1 MNNQLLSPNE
11 VAFNEAGIK
20 AFADLAKLTE
30 SKKVIENQ
38 IDEVKSSL
46 ETLMKEYGI
55 KSIDNEFIKIT
66 SVASSTSKTVDLAA
80 FKKAEPVDYDDL
92 VMDYPKV
99 TTRKGYVR
107 FTVK

>member
-1 MNNQLLSPNE
+1 MNNELLNPNE

-20 AFADLAKLTE
+20 AFADLVKLTE
-30 SKKVIENQ
+30 SKKVIDKQ

-46 ETLMKEYGI
+46 ETLMKEHGI

-66 SVASSTSKTVDLAA
+66 SVPSVTSKTVDLKA
-80 FKKAEPVDYDDL
+80 FKAAEPVDYEDL